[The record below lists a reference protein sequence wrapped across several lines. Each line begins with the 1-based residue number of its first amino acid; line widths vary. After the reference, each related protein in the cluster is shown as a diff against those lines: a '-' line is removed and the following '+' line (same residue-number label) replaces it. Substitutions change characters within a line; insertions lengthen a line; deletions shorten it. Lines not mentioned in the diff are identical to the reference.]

1 MIKFFRDLLE
11 IFKPPPPNENITEIC
26 PPCHGDCDQ
35 GRNCN
40 YGGALPKESFG
51 ELAEYWRKTK

>member
-11 IFKPPPPNENITEIC
+11 IFKPPPPNEEIKEIC

-40 YGGALPKESFG
+40 YGGALLKESFNQG
-51 ELAEYWRKTK
+51 EVK